1 MRIIE
6 QLSKYDDNL
15 TLSKVKTLILEEQ
28 QKEKQ
33 KEEDE
38 FQEIKDKFN
47 NTYLKVIDNDGL
59 FGKTVKI
66 YQIQEIIR
74 RERTTDWNFIYYFKG
89 NKISFSKRDINFIK
103 IKGNTTHWSFSK
115 QELEDAEIINNSQY
129 NLYLNQYQEIE
140 NNLKNILENE

>member
-6 QLSKYDDNL
+6 QLNKYDDNL

-28 QKEKQ
+28 QKEVQ
-33 KEEDE
+33 KEEKE

-74 RERTTDWNFIYYFKG
+74 RDRTTDWSFCYYFKG
-89 NKISFSKRDINFIK
+89 NKISFSKGNVAFIK

-115 QELEDAEIINNSQY
+115 HELEDAEIINESQY